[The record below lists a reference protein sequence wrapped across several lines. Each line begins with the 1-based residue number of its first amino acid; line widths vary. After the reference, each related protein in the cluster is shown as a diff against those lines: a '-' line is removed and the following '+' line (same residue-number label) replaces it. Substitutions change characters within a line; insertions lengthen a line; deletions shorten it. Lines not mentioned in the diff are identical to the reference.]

1 MENEASARGNELS
14 LQQVKEK
21 LLKLS
26 EKGLISK
33 TSFQIKKMNKQ
44 NCRVEL
50 ERYEQKIMRETA
62 EKIKGVIFDSVSNGL
77 SYLKVIDDADKVRL
91 EEELKSNHYLQE
103 EVVNISKG
111 IAPWIPYIG
120 LTLAAITIG
129 KFAYTRYMRQCKEK
143 TDASSTQEKNKDV
156 NPEVEG
162 GAEQDTATEK

>member
-1 MENEASARGNELS
+1 MEDQNELT

-33 TSFQIKKMNKQ
+33 TSFQIKKMNEQ
-44 NCRVEL
+44 NCRIEL
-50 ERYEQKIMRETA
+50 ERYEQKVMTETA
-62 EKIKGVIFDSVSNGL
+62 EKIKGIIFDGVSSGL
-77 SYLKVIDDADKVRL
+77 SYMEVIDEADKNRL

-120 LTLAAITIG
+120 LSLAAISIG
-129 KFAYTRYMRQCKEK
+129 KFAYTRYLRQRHAEA
-143 TDASSTQEKNKDV
+143 TETQTVNKQNV
-156 NPEVEG
+156 EPETEG
-162 GAEQDTATEK
+162 GAEQNSDAT